1 MLPLAD
7 LPRPSLAIGLEHLAI
22 VFAAVSAV
30 LAVRGKKL
38 DLFGVLVLALVTSF
52 GGGTVRDLLVGDF
65 PVVWLRSP
73 EFLLNATSIALLTF
87 FTVRMRNLP
96 QNILLIADAFALA
109 LFSMLGAQKG
119 IALGF
124 SAPVTVLLGVVT
136 GVAGGIIRDVLTGDV
151 PLVFQPEIHLYATAA
166 LAGAAAFVILVRLG
180 LDEPIATPLGLAMV
194 LGLRLVGIRWHL
206 TLPIFESRH
215 AESNAN
221 GKIPGPIHENTAT
234 DKHG

>member
-1 MLPLAD
+1 MAMPTLQ
-7 LPRPSLAIGLEHLAI
+7 RCLEHFGI
-22 VFAAVSAV
+22 AVSAITGV
-30 LAVRGKKL
+30 LAARGKRI
-38 DLFGVLVLALVTSF
+38 DLFGVLVLALVTAF

-73 EFLLNATSIALLTF
+73 EFLLNATSVALLTF

-96 QNILLIADAFALA
+96 QNVLLIVDAFALA

-119 IALGF
+119 IAMGF

-136 GVAGGIIRDVLTGDV
+136 GVAGGIIRHVLSGEV

-166 LAGAAAFVILVRLG
+166 LMGAAAFVILVRLG
-180 LDEPIATPLGLAMV
+180 LDEPIATPLGLALV

-206 TLPIFESRH
+206 TLPVFESRH
-215 AESNAN
+215 AESDVR
-221 GKIPGPIHENTAT
+221 
-234 DKHG
+234 DKSS